1 MLTHYISA
9 SDAVWQFRYQ
19 YVTKITCITFTEV
32 DGIPLAP
39 GNSLGAVWREMP
51 LIDGLE
57 LYAATHVSITY
68 GTTHAVNHDNTDEK
82 FMVITYGA
90 GDRESYGFPA
100 KMLLGVTNGGTIARP

>member
-1 MLTHYISA
+1 MTQLR
-9 SDAVWQFRYQ
+9 QFRHPNI
-19 YVTKITCITFTEV
+19 TKIAGITFTEV